1 MAASDVL
8 ESSANVRDSARG
20 WHQLQVAVLGFI
32 GLCGVLQR
40 GRPENPMWLQ
50 TLAALLIVGALA
62 IALAAIFVVGR
73 VAWPPA
79 APASPLD
86 AARRLRTG
94 IRLTILAVA
103 VLALGTVS
111 MWWPQ
116 SGDNGARV
124 SVQAVDGRTW
134 CGRLT
139 ATQAGAIGVDTEAGP
154 IVVAFP
160 NVAALQ
166 PVDSCG

>member
-1 MAASDVL
+1 
-8 ESSANVRDSARG
+8 
-20 WHQLQVAVLGFI
+20 VLGFI

-40 GRPENPMWLQ
+40 ARPENPMWLQ
-50 TLAALLIVGALA
+50 TLAALLIVGALV
-62 IALAAIFVVGR
+62 IAVAAVFVVGR
-73 VAWPPA
+73 VAWPPS
-79 APASPLD
+79 APPAD

-116 SGDNGARV
+116 GADNGGRV
-124 SVQAVDGRTW
+124 TVQAVDGRTW

-139 ATQAGAIGVDTEAGP
+139 ATQAGTVGVDTEAGP

-160 NVAALQ
+160 NVAALK
-166 PVDSCG
+166 PVGSCG